1 MGYTLLTH
9 PVEDT
14 LAHGDDVNKALENP
28 KKGSNPEF
36 DQVCQTAVGY
46 VEQARQ
52 NVLKSVN
59 HEQVLAY
66 WRIGQL
72 IVENEQKGQS
82 RAEYGKALIKAL
94 STRLN
99 HEFKRGFGTS
109 NLKYMRQFYLTYKD
123 RISQTVSGQL
133 KTEFNP
139 NLSWSHYLV
148 LMKETREDARLF
160 YEIEATKNHW
170 SIRQLSR
177 QIHSSLYERLAASRD
192 EKGLIDLANKGQ
204 VITTPEHAL
213 KDPVILDFLGYKEHH
228 SYTEHD
234 LESGIIDHLQDF
246 LLEMG
251 RGFAFIGRQKRL
263 TIDGKH
269 YYPDLVF
276 FHTILR
282 CYIIVDLKVT
292 ELDHGDVGQM
302 LLYVN
307 YYDREVKLPDDN
319 QTIGL
324 LLCKHKNDAVVK
336 YMTPKGDKQIFARK
350 YQFHLPTVEELK
362 KEVAREYEEVLE
374 RLSSES
380 DD

>member
-1 MGYTLLTH
+1 MSNDLDN
-9 PVEDT
+9 P
-14 LAHGDDVNKALENP
+14 NKGL
-28 KKGSNPEF
+28 NPEF
-36 DQVCQTAVGY
+36 DQVCQTAIGY
-46 VEQARQ
+46 VEEARQ

-59 HEQVLAY
+59 HEQTIAY
-66 WRIGQL
+66 WKIGRL

-94 STRLN
+94 SARLN

-123 RISQTVSGQL
+123 RIGQTVSGQL

-148 LMKETREDARLF
+148 LIKETREEARLF

-204 VITTPEHAL
+204 VITMPEHAL

-246 LLEMG
+246 LLETG

-269 YYPDLVF
+269 YYPDLIF

-282 CYIIVDLKVT
+282 CYIIVDLKVA
-292 ELDHGDVGQM
+292 ELEHGDIGQM

-307 YYDREVKLPDDN
+307 YYDREVKLSDDN
-319 QTIGL
+319 PTIGL

-362 KEVAREYEEVLE
+362 KEVDREYEEVLE

-380 DD
+380 DDEQ